1 MHNIYIFI
9 IFIIIHS
16 DPMRITKKYAGASC
30 IGKQVFQQCD
40 DYFSNTSTIQE
51 NEIELQK
58 LETLFL
64 LRINSSKSASGI
76 PHIVQSP
83 IESHHSKYEII
94 LVNKHEIRSDNA
106 SAVNNSIEDYNYN
119 NNNSSKNKFNNSM
132 SLTLSTT
139 NSMMKDDEEDF
150 GYYDDYC
157 DEDNDDTDDDNDML
171 GALVDSNVN
180 KNKDVLPSVY
190 DYNNASPNNL
200 YQDYSMKGTAAS
212 SSSSSSFIGKGG
224 LSKGGRRNFSAPNLT
239 LLHNNSSS
247 SSYYSNSKMRNI
259 NNCNNNSMVDTINN
273 SNIKADSESN
283 YSSNGSSSSIIR
295 SNSNNKLFSTHHSNR
310 KHLLNSSS
318 STDQSSFLTR
328 KRAHSVM
335 DFAEFEKIVN
345 DEKAAGILY

>member
-1 MHNIYIFI
+1 
-9 IFIIIHS
+9 
-16 DPMRITKKYAGASC
+16 MRITKKYAGASC

-76 PHIVQSP
+76 PHIIQSP

-180 KNKDVLPSVY
+180 KDVLPSVY

-200 YQDYSMKGTAAS
+200 YQDYSMKGTASS
-212 SSSSSSFIGKGG
+212 SSSSSSFMGKGG

-259 NNCNNNSMVDTINN
+259 NDCTNNSMVGTINN

-283 YSSNGSSSSIIR
+283 YSSNGSSSSSIIR

>member
-1 MHNIYIFI
+1 
-9 IFIIIHS
+9 
-16 DPMRITKKYAGASC
+16 MRITKKYAGASC

-76 PHIVQSP
+76 PHIIQSP
-83 IESHHSKYEII
+83 IESHHSKYEIV
-94 LVNKHEIRSDNA
+94 LVNKHEIRSDNT
-106 SAVNNSIEDYNYN
+106 STVNNSIEDYNYN

-157 DEDNDDTDDDNDML
+157 DEDNDDDDDML

-180 KNKDVLPSVY
+180 KDVLPSLY

-200 YQDYSMKGTAAS
+200 YQDYSMKGTA
-212 SSSSSSFIGKGG
+212 SSSSSSFMGKGG

-247 SSYYSNSKMRNI
+247 SSYYSNSKMINI
-259 NNCNNNSMVDTINN
+259 NNCNNNSMLGTINK

-283 YSSNGSSSSIIR
+283 YSSNGSSSSSIIR
-295 SNSNNKLFSTHHSNR
+295 SNSNNKLFSTHHNNR
-310 KHLLNSSS
+310 KHLLNSTSS
-318 STDQSSFLTR
+318 STDQSSFLAR

-345 DEKAAGILY
+345 DEKAAGMYFILNLLLLYHSSLLYSL